1 MSEQD
6 LISKARGFVEAFNAN
21 DWARY
26 DELMAKNGV
35 YNECGT
41 GRKLQGAGE
50 IVTALKGWKEAMPDA
65 KGTVTSAVASGNKA
79 TLEVTWKGTQTGP
92 LVGASGTIPPSGKS
106 QTTPAAFLFDFDGD
120 KIAEG
125 RHYFDMLSFMQQI
138 GAMPA

>member
-6 LISKARGFVEAFNAN
+6 LISKARAFVEAFNAN

-35 YNECGT
+35 YNEVGT
-41 GRKLQGAGE
+41 GHQLRGTGE
-50 IVTALKGWKEAMPDA
+50 IVTALKGWKQAMPDA
-65 KGTVTSAVASGNKA
+65 KGTVTSAVASGNRA

-92 LVGASGTIPPSGKS
+92 FASEAGTIPPSGKS
-106 QTTPAAFLFDFDGD
+106 QTTPSAFLFDFDGD

-125 RHYFDMLSFMQQI
+125 RHYFDMLSLLQQI